1 MTTIVTRAGKGT
13 PLTYAEMDA
22 NFTNLNNDK
31 LEVTTAAATYATL
44 AQVALKVD
52 RTSTTGSAVVP
63 TGTTAQRDGT
73 PQVGYLRYNITL
85 SQFEGYSNGVWG
97 AIGGGAVGGGTDK
110 VFVQNHT
117 DVSAPWEIGQDNMVS
132 GVTVTIASPAVF
144 TLNNHGFVAGMQVRL
159 KTTGALP
166 TGLAQTRYYVLATG
180 LTTNTFQ
187 LSATLGGAAIA
198 TSGTQSGV
206 HSVGRCMNANVA
218 GPLSVLDS
226 GSITIPDG
234 CALVISG

>member
-31 LEVTTAAATYATL
+31 LEVTTAAATYAPIATTTP
-44 AQVALKVD
+44 
-52 RTSTTGSAVVP
+52 RTSATGSSVVS

-97 AIGGGAVGGGTDK
+97 AIGGGAVGGGTDR

-117 DVSAPWEIGQDNMVS
+117 DVSAPWEIGQDIMIP
-132 GVTVTIASPAVF
+132 GVTVTLASPAVF